1 MASRDII
8 INDVNY
14 GGWPSIFYV
23 FGSMGILWF
32 PLWAVFAYDTPLLH
46 PTITKDEIIL
56 ISQGNSDSDDDD
68 GASDDDDD
76 ADDEDDEDDDA
87 EDGDHNDV

>member
-32 PLWAVFAYDTPLLH
+32 PLWAVLAYDTPLLH

-56 ISQGNSDSDDDD
+56 ISQGND
-68 GASDDDDD
+68 GDDDDD
-76 ADDEDDEDDDA
+76 
-87 EDGDHNDV
+87 HNDV